1 MTTSRRDT
9 PPPAINKEGQPDFR
23 GIMRAIKAEATETD
37 GAKSKNDLV
46 DEYKNDCSEELRTRM
61 EGVMRRD
68 AMDPH
73 ESTVA
78 PTFDLKRMG
87 SDERVDLSSFTG
99 DRPVAL
105 TFSSY
110 T

>member
-1 MTTSRRDT
+1 MTTSGRDAILS
-9 PPPAINKEGQPDFR
+9 AINKEGQPGFR
-23 GIMRAIKAEATETD
+23 RIVQAIKAEATET
-37 GAKSKNDLV
+37 GGSQSKNDLV

-61 EGVMRRD
+61 EGVMKRD
-68 AMDPH
+68 AMGPH
-73 ESTVA
+73 EGTIA
-78 PTFDLKRMG
+78 PTFELKRMG
-87 SDERVDLSSFTG
+87 SDERVDLSSFKG

>member
-1 MTTSRRDT
+1 MTTSRRDAILS
-9 PPPAINKEGQPDFR
+9 AINKEGQPDFR
-23 GIMRAIKAEATETD
+23 GIMQAIKAEATET
-37 GAKSKNDLV
+37 GGSKSKNDLV

-61 EGVMRRD
+61 EGVMKRD
-68 AMDPH
+68 AMVPH
-73 ESTVA
+73 EGTIA
-78 PTFDLKRMG
+78 PTFELKGMG
-87 SDERVDLSSFTG
+87 SDERVDLSSFKG

>member
-1 MTTSRRDT
+1 MDTSRRDAILS
-9 PPPAINKEGQPDFR
+9 AINKEGQPDFR
-23 GIMRAIKAEATETD
+23 VIMQAIKAEATET
-37 GAKSKNDLV
+37 GGSKSKNDLV

-61 EGVMRRD
+61 EGVMKRD
-68 AMDPH
+68 AMGPH
-73 ESTVA
+73 EGTIA
-78 PTFDLKRMG
+78 PTLELKRTG
-87 SDERVDLSSFTG
+87 SDERVDLSSFKG

>member
-1 MTTSRRDT
+1 MTTSRRDSILS
-9 PPPAINKEGQPDFR
+9 AINKEGKPDFR
-23 GIMRAIKAEATETD
+23 GIMRAIKAEATETV
-37 GAKSKNDLV
+37 GAKS
-46 DEYKNDCSEELRTRM
+46 KNDCSEELRTRM

-68 AMDPH
+68 AMGPH
-73 ESTVA
+73 EGTAA

-87 SDERVDLSSFTG
+87 TDERVNLSRFKG

>member
-1 MTTSRRDT
+1 M
-9 PPPAINKEGQPDFR
+9 Q
-23 GIMRAIKAEATETD
+23 AIKAEATET
-37 GAKSKNDLV
+37 GSSKSKNDLV

-61 EGVMRRD
+61 EGVMKRD
-68 AMDPH
+68 AMVPH
-73 ESTVA
+73 EGTIA
-78 PTFDLKRMG
+78 PTFELKRMD
-87 SDERVDLSSFTG
+87 SDERVDLSSFKG

>member
-1 MTTSRRDT
+1 MTTSRRDAILS
-9 PPPAINKEGQPDFR
+9 AINKEGQPGFL
-23 GIMRAIKAEATETD
+23 GIMQAIKAEATET
-37 GAKSKNDLV
+37 GGSKSKNDLM

-61 EGVMRRD
+61 EGVMKRD
-68 AMDPH
+68 AMVPH
-73 ESTVA
+73 EGTIA
-78 PTFDLKRMG
+78 PTFELKRMD
-87 SDERVDLSSFTG
+87 SDERVDLSSFKG

>member
-1 MTTSRRDT
+1 
-9 PPPAINKEGQPDFR
+9 
-23 GIMRAIKAEATETD
+23 MRAIKAEATETD

-46 DEYKNDCSEELRTRM
+46 EEYKNDCSDELRTRM
-61 EGVMRRD
+61 EGVMKRD
-68 AMDPH
+68 AMGPH
-73 ESTVA
+73 EGTVA
-78 PTFDLKRMG
+78 PTFELKRMG
-87 SDERVDLSSFTG
+87 SDERVDLASLKG

>member
-1 MTTSRRDT
+1 MTTSRRDSILN
-9 PPPAINKEGQPDFR
+9 AVNKEGQSDFR
-23 GIMRAIKAEATETD
+23 GIMRAIKAEATETG

-46 DEYKNDCSEELRTRM
+46 EEYKNDCSEELRTRM

-68 AMDPH
+68 AMGPH
-73 ESTVA
+73 EGTAA
-78 PTFDLKRMG
+78 PTFYLKRMG
-87 SDERVDLSSFTG
+87 SDERVDLSRFKG